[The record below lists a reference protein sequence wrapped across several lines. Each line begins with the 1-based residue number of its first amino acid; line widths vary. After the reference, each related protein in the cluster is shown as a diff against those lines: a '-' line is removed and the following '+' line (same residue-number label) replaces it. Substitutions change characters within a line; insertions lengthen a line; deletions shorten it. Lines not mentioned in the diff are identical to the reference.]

1 MIKRGIF
8 GGTFDPIHW
17 GHLKIAQTA
26 LLTHNLKEVIWIPQ
40 LFPPHKIPRA
50 TISQRWSMVE
60 LAIASYP
67 QFYLPATL
75 EQWQNN
81 LFSNLSQNPDYAI
94 NTFYLLQKLYPASKW
109 FWILGIDSFLTLS
122 RWKGR
127 EILIPACNWL
137 VAVRNLPDMNLLV
150 QLQQVAT
157 ELQSQGIEIIWELLP
172 MEAIDISSSQIRQT
186 SIVNQSLD
194 QFLPPSVQQYIIQ
207 HHLYSNQK
215 SLPST

>member
-26 LLTHNLKEVIWIPQ
+26 LLTHQLKEVIWIPQ

-50 TISQRWSMVE
+50 TITQRWSMVE

-94 NTFYLLQKLYPASKW
+94 NTFYLLQKLYPESKW

-122 RWKGR
+122 RW
-127 EILIPACNWL
+127 
-137 VAVRNLPDMNLLV
+137 
-150 QLQQVAT
+150 
-157 ELQSQGIEIIWELLP
+157 
-172 MEAIDISSSQIRQT
+172 
-186 SIVNQSLD
+186 
-194 QFLPPSVQQYIIQ
+194 
-207 HHLYSNQK
+207 
-215 SLPST
+215 